1 MIFAIPNLCS
11 MLRLANCC
19 LCVYVQRL
27 RENMCDHL
35 LEEALVDLQDHFNS
49 LLTQHWLQYT
59 DSLDTIC
66 LTLSDYFND
75 YSHLHQK

>member
-1 MIFAIPNLCS
+1 MIQHLLSSNYVPCS
-11 MLRLANCC
+11 DLRIE
-19 LCVYVQRL
+19 QHL

-49 LLTQHWLQYT
+49 LLTQHWLHYT